1 MRRAV
6 ARTTA
11 AMLTISLLVAGCEP
25 SGGDARRSPRATTT
39 DPPGGPPAD
48 PFGSGTG
55 WAYHYVRAT
64 EDYPAT
70 RFDDITARI
79 EDGWYSERGV
89 SNVMIYAPY
98 RASAGFRGLPAID
111 FFAAQVGTG
120 TVDDFRELVTAAHR
134 HGLTVTIY
142 LALLG
147 VDPRSSIFRQAEADR
162 RDGIDS
168 PEARMFRWSS
178 ERPSRAEAQPDL
190 PEYEGG
196 WAYSRTARAWY
207 VTSWGYPAP
216 DYAGR
221 ATRRYIERVLR
232 FWLDTGIDGIE
243 FDFPLSFLGLRTDDM
258 TFVDPRMVDLLIETP
273 LSATANPKWLHA
285 EGAGTFWDEQWNDDV
300 GFTHILINGDE
311 DRWSYPYAVM
321 DDGAPGDRATVDDLE
336 AHWVRYVDDR
346 RARDPNLGVNAWSIY
361 VENMTAEQ
369 RALDAAVQAGMGAL
383 YSIDMQEIY
392 ARLTEPER
400 TAYDDVFRALQ
411 RSPALD
417 PDASR
422 VRRPAA
428 ICDGGESDQ
437 VYAIERTSLDGANT
451 VLNVYNFTRE
461 PQCVTV
467 DLSESAIAIPQTPVD
482 LSTGEDAAPITS
494 SRYDVTLPAFGY
506 VFLAVEGVIQQG

>member
-1 MRRAV
+1 VRGAVSRRA
-6 ARTTA
+6 A
-11 AMLTISLLVAGCEP
+11 AIVTLWLLVAACETT
-25 SGGDARRSPRATTT
+25 GGDTRRSPAPATTGPT
-39 DPPGGPPAD
+39 GTAPPAD
-48 PFGSGTG
+48 PFRSGTG

-64 EDYPAT
+64 DDYPAT
-70 RFDDITARI
+70 RFDGITARI

-89 SNVMIYAPY
+89 SNLMIYAPY

-111 FFAAQVGTG
+111 FFDAQVGTG
-120 TVDDFRELVTAAHR
+120 TVDDFRELVAAAHR
-134 HGLTVTIY
+134 RGLTVTIY

-147 VDPRSSIFRQAEADR
+147 MDPRSSVFRQAEADR

-168 PEARMFRWSS
+168 AEARMFRWSS
-178 ERPSRAEAQPDL
+178 ERPGPSERARDL

-196 WAYSRTARAWY
+196 WAYSPTARAWY

-216 DYAGR
+216 DYASG
-221 ATRRYIERVLR
+221 ATRAYIGRVLR

-258 TFVDPRMVDLLIETP
+258 TYVDPRMVDLLIDTP
-273 LSATANPKWLHA
+273 LSATSNPKWLHA
-285 EGAGTFWDEQWNDDV
+285 EGAGTFWDERWNDDV

-311 DRWSYPYAVM
+311 DHWSFPYAVM

-336 AHWVRYVDDR
+336 AHWVRYFDER
-346 RARDPNLGVNAWSIY
+346 RARDPNLGVNAWSLY
-361 VENMTAEQ
+361 VEDMTAEQ

-392 ARLTEPER
+392 ARLSEPER

-417 PDASR
+417 PGATR
-422 VRRPAA
+422 ERRPAA
-428 ICDGGESDQ
+428 ICDGGASDQ
-437 VYAIERTSLDGANT
+437 VYAIERTSMDGAHT

-467 DLSESAIAIPQTPVD
+467 DLAESAIAIPQTPVD
-482 LSTGEDAAPITS
+482 LSTGEDAAPIAS
-494 SRYDVTLPAFGY
+494 SSYDVTLPPFGY
-506 VFLAVEGVIQQG
+506 LFLEVEA